1 MKRRTFIAGSLLA
14 GTAAAAALWRARLET
29 AQAGGTRR
37 LADEER
43 TPDGRVFLRDVALAF
58 GTTVSVAVVHDDA
71 HAARTAIA
79 AALGEVC
86 RIDRLMTVYRPD
98 SQVGQLNARG
108 VLERPDPDLVRV
120 LEFSQRLAALSGGA
134 FDVTVQP
141 LWRLFSSRQ
150 REGRLPSAGEVA
162 EARRLVDWTTLEVSP
177 RRVALGRP
185 GMAITLNG
193 VAQGY
198 AADLSLAALQARGI
212 RDALVDCGEMGA
224 EGMRQPGCPWTLGI
238 QHPRR
243 PREVIAAV
251 AMDGRFLATSG
262 DYATP
267 FSADFTH
274 HHVFER
280 ASAPDERPRTE
291 AIFDLG
297 TLRAGATLLRP
308 DLGRAAS
315 VVGDHRIAAG
325 GEQIDLQGRAQRA
338 GAVGRP
344 GPEPGRIEGA
354 SLGGHLEAPGRDG
367 PRDDLRDAAE
377 RVVAVQ
383 RRATARDDLD
393 PLDAEGRH
401 RAPVDPAAE
410 GSRAP
415 GSTSRQVNAS

>member
-1 MKRRTFIAGSLLA
+1 MKRRAFIAGSLLA
-14 GTAAAAALWRARLET
+14 GTAAAGALWRARLGT

-71 HAARTAIA
+71 QAARTAIA

-98 SQVGQLNARG
+98 SQVGQLNVRG

-150 REGRLPSAGEVA
+150 QEGRLPSPGEVA

-177 RRVALGRP
+177 RRIALGRP

-224 EGMRQPGCPWTLGI
+224 EGMRQPGRPWTLGI

-243 PREVIAAV
+243 PRKVIAAV

-267 FSADFTH
+267 FTADFTYH
-274 HHVFER
+274 H
-280 ASAPDERPRTE
+280 
-291 AIFDLG
+291 IFDPCTGYSPRELSSVAVAAATG
-297 TLRAGATLLRP
+297 MEADGLTKPLMILDRARADRLLSEFPGAGAIWM
-308 DLGRAAS
+308 DKSA
-315 VVGDHRIAAG
+315 RI
-325 GEQIDLQGRAQRA
+325 
-338 GAVGRP
+338 
-344 GPEPGRIEGA
+344 
-354 SLGGHLEAPGRDG
+354 
-367 PRDDLRDAAE
+367 
-377 RVVAVQ
+377 VATRNV
-383 RRATARDDLD
+383 RLT
-393 PLDAEGRH
+393 G
-401 RAPVDPAAE
+401 
-410 GSRAP
+410 
-415 GSTSRQVNAS
+415 